1 MCIAVPVKVLD
12 IEDDYA
18 SVDYGGLK
26 KRISIALV
34 KDSVSVDDY
43 VIVHAGCAIQRI
55 DPEEA
60 RETLDIMQQMLDQ

>member
-1 MCIAVPVKVLD
+1 MCIAVPVKILNID
-12 IEDDYA
+12 GEHA

-34 KDSVSVDDY
+34 KDSITEDDY

-60 RETLDIMQQMLDQ
+60 RETLELMQDMLEI